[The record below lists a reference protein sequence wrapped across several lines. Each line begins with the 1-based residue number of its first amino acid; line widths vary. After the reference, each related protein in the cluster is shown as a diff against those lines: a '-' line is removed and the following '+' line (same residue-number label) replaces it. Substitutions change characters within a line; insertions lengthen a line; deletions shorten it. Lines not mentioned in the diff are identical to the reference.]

1 MAQLPLPITKDD
13 GNLDTAFLSND
24 FDIEQ
29 YHSNQQWSMLGKALE
44 IYLLW
49 FLTLMILYALA
60 FAGLMYVRSQKK
72 SHAASSAQAS
82 EAEQTSGNTLMSIND
97 KDLYP
102 ILNLAG
108 GQSSVY
114 LKYLDIDQISNS
126 KMARPDDREQRQH
139 NGDDS

>member
-1 MAQLPLPITKDD
+1 MAQLPLSITNDD
-13 GNLDTAFLSND
+13 GNLDTVFLSND

-49 FLTLMILYALA
+49 FLALMILYALA

-82 EAEQTSGNTLMSIND
+82 EAEQTSGNTLMSLND

-114 LKYLDIDQISNS
+114 LKYLDVDQISNS
-126 KMARPDDREQRQH
+126 KMARPDDREQRQR
-139 NGDDS
+139 NRDDS